1 MVVQERLTLEDKLNI
16 LSAAAKFDVSCT
28 TSGVDRGGNGRS
40 LGNTVAAGICHAFA
54 ADGRCVSLLK
64 VLMTNECIFECKYCI
79 NKSSNDIPRATFTTE
94 EVAKLTM
101 EFYRRNFIEGLFLSS
116 GIYPTP
122 QESMERMLAAI
133 KLLRLKY
140 GFRGYIHVK
149 TIPGAEEAT
158 INEMGWFADRMS
170 INLELP
176 TGESL
181 KALAPNKSRK
191 TILPPMRFIQNGR
204 KADENQ
210 YALTAEPVE
219 FNPSAY
225 EASRRFE
232 SSSGDEIPLLAAR
245 PVPGFSRENSLHGP
259 VQKKLPESREG
270 GTAVSLKSYP
280 KPKAAMKHFVP
291 AGQSTQMIIG
301 ATPENDYQIMSVT
314 EGLYQKF
321 GLKRVFYSSFI
332 NVNHDPGL
340 PDTADR
346 NGHLSRTLL
355 DREHRLYQ
363 ADWLLRFYKFSV
375 EDLLTP
381 EKPDFNMLVDPKCDY
396 ALRHLEMF
404 PVEINRASYNMLL
417 KVPGIG
423 VKSALRILQA
433 RRTCTL
439 DFNDLKKIGVVLKRA
454 VYFITCKDKML
465 YPVKMTEDNLLNYL
479 IDEDK
484 KPVIGGERLTY
495 QQLNFFDLGMLKMP
509 AGY

>member
-79 NKSSNDIPRATFTTE
+79 NKASNDIPRATFTPE

-116 GIYPTP
+116 GIYPSP
-122 QESMERMLAAI
+122 QESMERMLEAI

-204 KADENQ
+204 KADENR

-225 EASRRFE
+225 ESSRRF
-232 SSSGDEIPLLAAR
+232 D
-245 PVPGFSRENSLHGP
+245 
-259 VQKKLPESREG
+259 KKLPEAGNG

-280 KPKAAMKHFVP
+280 KPRAAMKHFVP

-314 EGLYQKF
+314 EGLYRKF

-332 NVNHDPGL
+332 NVNHDPEL

-396 ALRHLEMF
+396 ALRHLELF
-404 PVEINRASYNMLL
+404 PVEINRASYDMLL

-423 VKSALRILQA
+423 VKSALRIVQA

-454 VYFITCKDKML
+454 VYFITCRSKML

-495 QQLNFFDLGMLKMP
+495 KQLNFFDLGMLKMP

>member
-1 MVVQERLTLEDKLNI
+1 MVVQEKLSLEEKLNI

-28 TSGVDRGGNGRS
+28 TSGVDRGGNGKS

-79 NKSSNDIPRATFTTE
+79 NKASNDIPRATFTPE

-122 QESMERMLAAI
+122 QEAMERMLLAV

-149 TIPGAEEAT
+149 TIPGADEAT

-170 INLELP
+170 VNLELP

-181 KALAPNKSRK
+181 RALAPNKSRK
-191 TILPPMRFIQNGR
+191 TILSPMRFIQNGR
-204 KADENQ
+204 KADEEK
-210 YALTAEPVE
+210 YALSVEPVE

-225 EASRRFE
+225 EATRRF
-232 SSSGDEIPLLAAR
+232 D
-245 PVPGFSRENSLHGP
+245 
-259 VQKKLPESREG
+259 KKLPEAAKSEG
-270 GTAVSLKSYP
+270 VVSVKNYP
-280 KPKAAMKHFVP
+280 RPKAAMKHFVP
-291 AGQSTQMIIG
+291 AGQSTQVIIG
-301 ATPENDYQIMSVT
+301 ATPENDYQIMSGT
-314 EGLYQKF
+314 ESLYQKF

-332 NVNHDPGL
+332 NVNHDAEL
-340 PDTADR
+340 PDTSDI
-346 NGHLSRTLL
+346 NGHLKRTLL

-363 ADWLLRFYKFSV
+363 ADWLLRFYKYSV

-396 ALRHLEMF
+396 ALRHLELF
-404 PVEINRASYNMLL
+404 PVEINRASYDTLL

-423 VKSALRILQA
+423 VTSARRILQA

-439 DFNDLKKIGVVLKRA
+439 DFEDLKKIGVVLKRA
-454 VYFITCKDKML
+454 AYFITCRGSMM

-484 KPVIGGERLTY
+484 KPIIGGERLTY
-495 QQLNFFDLGMLKMP
+495 NQLNFFDLGLLKMP
-509 AGY
+509 AVY

>member
-1 MVVQERLTLEDKLNI
+1 MVVQEKLSLEEKLNI

-28 TSGVDRGGNGRS
+28 TSGVDRGGNGKS

-79 NKSSNDIPRATFTTE
+79 NRASNDIPRATFSPE
-94 EVAKLTM
+94 EIAKLTM

-122 QESMERMLAAI
+122 QESMERMLSAV

-149 TIPGAEEAT
+149 TIPGADEAT
-158 INEMGWFADRMS
+158 LNEMGWFADRMS
-170 INLELP
+170 VNLELP

-181 KALAPNKSRK
+181 RALAPNKSRK
-191 TILPPMRFIQNGR
+191 TILSPMRFIQNGR
-204 KADENQ
+204 RVDEDK
-210 YALTAEPVE
+210 YALTVEPVE
-219 FNPSAY
+219 FNASAY
-225 EASRRFE
+225 ESSRRFGKRLPAAGQ
-232 SSSGDEIPLLAAR
+232 SGL
-245 PVPGFSRENSLHGP
+245 
-259 VQKKLPESREG
+259 
-270 GTAVSLKSYP
+270 AVSPKNYP
-280 KPKAAMKHFVP
+280 KPREAMKHFVP

-314 EGLYQKF
+314 ESLYQRF

-332 NVNHDPGL
+332 NVNHDSEL
-340 PDTADR
+340 PDTSDL

-396 ALRHLEMF
+396 ALRHLELF
-404 PVEINRASYNMLL
+404 PVEINRAPYDMLL

-423 VKSALRILQA
+423 VKSALRILKA
-433 RRTCTL
+433 RKTCSL
-439 DFNDLKKIGVVLKRA
+439 DFADLKKIGVVLKRA
-454 VYFITCKDKML
+454 VYFITCRGKML

-484 KPVIGGERLTY
+484 KPVTGGERLTY
-495 QQLNFFDLGMLKMP
+495 KQLNFFDLGMLKMP

>member
-1 MVVQERLTLEDKLNI
+1 MVVQENLSLEEKLNI

-28 TSGVDRGGNGRS
+28 TSGVDRGGNGKS

-64 VLMTNECIFECKYCI
+64 ILMTNECIFECKYCI
-79 NKSSNDIPRATFTTE
+79 NRASNDIARASFTPE

-122 QESMERMLAAI
+122 QESMERMLKAV

-140 GFRGYIHVK
+140 GFKGYMHVK
-149 TIPGAEEAT
+149 TIPGADEAT

-170 INLELP
+170 VNLELP

-191 TILPPMRFIQNGR
+191 AILSPMRFIQNGR
-204 KADENQ
+204 NADEEK
-210 YALTAEPVE
+210 YALTTEAVE
-219 FNPSAY
+219 FNPGAY

-232 SSSGDEIPLLAAR
+232 KNL
-245 PVPGFSRENSLHGP
+245 PVKANYNTE
-259 VQKKLPESREG
+259 
-270 GTAVSLKSYP
+270 VSLKNYP
-280 KPKAAMKHFVP
+280 KPKEAMKHFVP

-301 ATPENDYQIMSVT
+301 ATSENDYQIMSVT

-332 NVNHDPGL
+332 NVNHDAAL
-340 PDTADR
+340 PDTAERD
-346 NGHLSRTLL
+346 GHLSRTLL

-363 ADWLLRFYKFSV
+363 ADWLLRFYRFSV
-375 EDLLTP
+375 NDLLSP

-396 ALRHLEMF
+396 ALRHLELF
-404 PVEINRASYNMLL
+404 PAEINRASYDLLL

-423 VKSALRILQA
+423 VKSALRIIRA
-433 RRTCTL
+433 RKTCML
-439 DFNDLKKIGVVLKRA
+439 DFDDLKKMGVVLKRA
-454 VYFITCKDKML
+454 VYFITCKGKML
-465 YPVKMTEDNLLNYL
+465 FPVRMTEDNLLNYL

-484 KPVIGGERLTY
+484 KPIIGGERLTFK
-495 QQLNFFDLGMLKMP
+495 QLNFFDLGLLKMP

>member
-1 MVVQERLTLEDKLNI
+1 MIVQEKLSLEEKLNI

-28 TSGVDRGGNGRS
+28 TSGVDRAGNGKS

-64 VLMTNECIFECKYCI
+64 ILMTNECIFECKYCI
-79 NKSSNDIPRATFTTE
+79 NRASNDIPRAAFSPE

-122 QESMERMLAAI
+122 QESMERMLAAV

-149 TIPGAEEAT
+149 TIPGADEAT

-170 INLELP
+170 VNLELP
-176 TGESL
+176 TGDSL

-191 TILPPMRFIQNGR
+191 TILSPMRFVQIGR
-204 KADENQ
+204 KADENK

-219 FNPSAY
+219 FNSSAY
-225 EASRRFE
+225 EASRRF
-232 SSSGDEIPLLAAR
+232 DKKPLL
-245 PVPGFSRENSLHGP
+245 
-259 VQKKLPESREG
+259 PEPSD
-270 GTAVSLKSYP
+270 TAVSLRNYP

-314 EGLYQKF
+314 ESLYQKF
-321 GLKRVFYSSFI
+321 SLKRVFYSSFI
-332 NVNHDPGL
+332 NVNHDSEL
-340 PDTADR
+340 PDTSDK

-375 EDLLTP
+375 KDLLTP

-396 ALRHLEMF
+396 ALRHLELF
-404 PVEINRASYNMLL
+404 PVEINRASYDMLL
-417 KVPGIG
+417 KVSGIG
-423 VKSALRILQA
+423 VKSALRILKA

-439 DFNDLKKIGVVLKRA
+439 DFPDLKKIGVVLKRA
-454 VYFITCKDKML
+454 AYFITCRGRML

-484 KPVIGGERLTY
+484 KPVLGGERLTY

>member
-1 MVVQERLTLEDKLNI
+1 MVVQEKLTLEDKLNI

-28 TSGVDRGGNGRS
+28 TSGVDRGGNGKS

-79 NKSSNDIPRATFTTE
+79 NKSSNDIPRATFTPE

-225 EASRRFE
+225 EASRRF
-232 SSSGDEIPLLAAR
+232 D
-245 PVPGFSRENSLHGP
+245 
-259 VQKKLPESREG
+259 KKLPESCEG

-280 KPKAAMKHFVP
+280 KPRAAMKHFVP

-396 ALRHLEMF
+396 ALRHLELF
-404 PVEINRASYNMLL
+404 PVEINRASYDMLL

-423 VKSALRILQA
+423 VKSALHIVQA

-454 VYFITCKDKML
+454 VYFITCRDKML